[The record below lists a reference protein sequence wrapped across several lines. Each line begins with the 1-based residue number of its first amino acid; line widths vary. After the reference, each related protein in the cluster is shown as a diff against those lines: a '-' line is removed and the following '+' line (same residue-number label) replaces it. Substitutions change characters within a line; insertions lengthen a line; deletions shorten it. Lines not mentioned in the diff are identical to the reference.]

1 MQSVE
6 SDRRKIGFIAW
17 RWYAQEQSSFA
28 TAKTNYMRNTFIYD
42 LPSLE
47 IDNYSVRKNSFFPYI
62 TLSEDFAAKQ
72 KIEKVGVDIFLN
84 RGDGN
89 QTNLAINPDFGQVET
104 DEVVVNFSAIET
116 FFSEKR
122 ILYRESNFI

>member
-1 MQSVE
+1 M
-6 SDRRKIGFIAW
+6 
-17 RWYAQEQSSFA
+17 
-28 TAKTNYMRNTFIYD
+28 
-42 LPSLE
+42 
-47 IDNYSVRKNSFFPYI
+47 
-62 TLSEDFAAKQ
+62 SEDFAAKQ

-116 FFSEKR
+116 FF
-122 ILYRESNFI
+122 F

>member
-1 MQSVE
+1 MGGSISDATYRSGNRENTDWDGDWLSATSRNNDFWTTEIFIPWSIAPMQSVE

-47 IDNYSVRKNSFFPYI
+47 IDNY
-62 TLSEDFAAKQ
+62 
-72 KIEKVGVDIFLN
+72 
-84 RGDGN
+84 
-89 QTNLAINPDFGQVET
+89 
-104 DEVVVNFSAIET
+104 
-116 FFSEKR
+116 
-122 ILYRESNFI
+122 